1 MRFELWRRFKSH
13 SDSKNLDS
21 ESDDSNLDSKKSEL
35 EFLEFKQL
43 QKYKNSYGVG
53 LKSVQNHL
61 HSKTPIQ
68 GSKDSIRNQL
78 DTIGCPSDFVWSLS
92 RVFGLQKIWFGVELG
107 RNICQFN
114 FYSIII
120 FSYTYM

>member
-13 SDSKNLDS
+13 SDSKNLDW

-53 LKSVQNHL
+53 LESSALQNSNSGFQRL
-61 HSKTPIQ
+61 HSESV
-68 GSKDSIRNQL
+68 GHH
-78 DTIGCPSDFVWSLS
+78 WLS
-92 RVFGLQKIWFGVELG
+92 FGLCLEFI
-107 RNICQFN
+107 
-114 FYSIII
+114 
-120 FSYTYM
+120 